1 MLDDFGQ
8 RIRDIILSEM
18 DLSRELSDEEICDL
32 IGSVVS
38 REARDRPMTIKDRA
52 ELERTIFNSLRKLD
66 VLQELVDDRD
76 VTEIMVNGPNDIF
89 YEKAGRIQ
97 RFKGHFSSEEKLEDV
112 IQQIVGR
119 HNRVVNQASP
129 IVDTRLSDGSRV
141 NIVLNPISIG
151 GSAVSIRKFPEHPMS
166 MERLVEIE
174 ALSPEVARLLQI
186 LTQAKYNIFI
196 SGGTGSGKTTFLNAL
211 SQYIPDDERIITIE
225 DSAELQLL
233 GAKNIVRLETR
244 NANTDGVTPITIRDL
259 IRTALRMRPDR
270 IIVGECRGAE
280 ALDMLQAMNTGHDG
294 SLSTGH
300 ANSPHDIISRIET
313 MVLQGQDFPLNAI
326 RQQIASG
333 IDIIVQLGRLRDKS
347 RRVLEI
353 SEVDG
358 FMDGEIVL
366 HTLYRFEEKNTIS
379 DMLKNMERITVAELV
394 KRTGLSRGFFY
405 KNELIR
411 REMDDAIHRQ
421 EAIFKNRHPVAMD
434 RKLENSVIELKIELL
449 KAKAENEKLA
459 EQNQELK
466 RKNELLQQELEKLNK
481 RVSRKE
487 ISVLKKL

>member
-300 ANSPHDIISRIET
+300 ANSTEDMLSRLET
-313 MVLQGQDFPLNAI
+313 MVLQGADGLPIEAI
-326 RQQIASG
+326 KQQIASAV
-333 IDIIVQLGRLRDKS
+333 DIIIHLSRLRDKS
-347 RRVLEI
+347 RKTMAITEVVGIKNREI
-353 SEVDG
+353 ELNPLYEFKEDENST
-358 FMDGEIVL
+358 MDKVSGRLVR
-366 HTLYRFEEKNTIS
+366 TGNP
-379 DMLKNMERITVAELV
+379 LKNDYKL
-394 KRTGLSRGFFY
+394 KLSGI
-405 KNELIR
+405 KT
-411 REMDDAIHRQ
+411 AI
-421 EAIFKNRHPVAMD
+421 
-434 RKLENSVIELKIELL
+434 
-449 KAKAENEKLA
+449 
-459 EQNQELK
+459 
-466 RKNELLQQELEKLNK
+466 
-481 RVSRKE
+481 
-487 ISVLKKL
+487 